1 MEGVAVLVD
10 CLPGKRRK
18 GEAFGLP
25 VVREEEEFCNPPLR
39 KYA

>member
-1 MEGVAVLVD
+1 LYSTGNDEFL
-10 CLPGKRRK
+10 GKRRK